1 LPESIVKYLAKLEF
15 EIDGIV
21 DKADIIGAIFGQTEG
36 LFGPEMNL
44 NELQKNWKVGR
55 IEISIQPHN
64 GKGKGNVTIPMSTD
78 ISTVSLIA
86 AAVEAIDK
94 VGPCSSHF
102 KLKSIDDVRALKRE
116 AIVARAK
123 GIMKDWSA
131 KSASEGEDILR
142 DVSDVGKKVKITAY
156 GKEELPAGPAINTS
170 KDIIIVEGRADV
182 LNLLRAGIENTIA
195 VEGTNVPD
203 AIAKLSKEK
212 QLSAFLDGDRGGDL
226 ILRELNQVIKLTKV
240 SRAPKGREVEELT
253 PIEIL
258 EILNN
263 GKLKTVEET
272 KSDIKDKQIPD
283 GIPSKLIEIGKQ
295 IKQDLEGTLESHV
308 YDSSF
313 KEIDKVPVSELVKTI
328 ESKNK
333 IEFIIFDGIITSRLI
348 EIAEKKGVKV
358 IIGNRMG
365 KIGNNP
371 SIKML
376 TFQQLE

>member
-1 LPESIVKYLAKLEF
+1 MPESIVKYLAKLEF

-212 QLSAFLDGDRGGDL
+212 QLSAFLDGDRWGDL

-328 ESKNK
+328 ESKDK

>member
-1 LPESIVKYLAKLEF
+1 MPESIVKYLAKLEF

-156 GKEELPAGPAINTS
+156 GKEELPAGPAINTA

>member
-1 LPESIVKYLAKLEF
+1 MPESIVKYLAKLEF

-55 IEISIQPHN
+55 IEISIQPSN

-86 AAVEAIDK
+86 AAVESIDK

-131 KSASEGEDILR
+131 KSSSEGEDILK
-142 DVSDVGKKVKITAY
+142 DVSDVGKKVKITSY
-156 GKEELPAGPAINTS
+156 GSEELPAGPAINTAN
-170 KDIIIVEGRADV
+170 DIIIVEGRADV
-182 LNLLRAGIENTIA
+182 FNLLRAGIENTIA
-195 VEGTNVPD
+195 VEGTNIPET
-203 AIAKLSKEK
+203 ITKLGKEK

-226 ILRELNQVIKLTKV
+226 ILRELNQVVKLNRV

-253 PIEIL
+253 PVEIL

-263 GKLKTVEET
+263 GKIET
-272 KSDIKDKQIPD
+272 GNGIKDDSKNAQIPED
-283 GIPSKLIEIGKQ
+283 IPSELIKIAKD

-313 KEIDKVPVSELVKTI
+313 KEKDKVPVSELVKTL
-328 ESKNK
+328 ESEDN
-333 IEFIIFDGIITSRLI
+333 IEFIVFDGIITKRLV

-358 IIGNRMG
+358 LVGNRMG
-365 KIGNNP
+365 KIGKDS

>member
-1 LPESIVKYLAKLEF
+1 MPESIVKYLAKLEF

-102 KLKSIDDVRALKRE
+102 KLKSIDDVRALTRE
-116 AIVARAK
+116 AKVARAK

-226 ILRELNQVIKLTKV
+226 ILRELNQVIKLNKV

>member
-1 LPESIVKYLAKLEF
+1 MPESIVKYLAKLEF

-123 GIMKDWSA
+123 GIIKDWSA

-212 QLSAFLDGDRGGDL
+212 QLSAFLDGDRWGDL
-226 ILRELNQVIKLTKV
+226 ILRELNQVIKLNKV

-328 ESKNK
+328 ESKDK

>member
-1 LPESIVKYLAKLEF
+1 
-15 EIDGIV
+15 
-21 DKADIIGAIFGQTEG
+21 
-36 LFGPEMNL
+36 M
-44 NELQKNWKVGR
+44 
-55 IEISIQPHN
+55 
-64 GKGKGNVTIPMSTD
+64 
-78 ISTVSLIA
+78 
-86 AAVEAIDK
+86 
-94 VGPCSSHF
+94 
-102 KLKSIDDVRALKRE
+102 
-116 AIVARAK
+116 
-123 GIMKDWSA
+123 
-131 KSASEGEDILR
+131 
-142 DVSDVGKKVKITAY
+142 
-156 GKEELPAGPAINTS
+156 
-170 KDIIIVEGRADV
+170 
-182 LNLLRAGIENTIA
+182 
-195 VEGTNVPD
+195 
-203 AIAKLSKEK
+203 
-212 QLSAFLDGDRGGDL
+212 
-226 ILRELNQVIKLTKV
+226 RELNQVIKLTKV

>member
-1 LPESIVKYLAKLEF
+1 MPESIVKYLAKLEF

-55 IEISIQPHN
+55 IEISIQPSN

-131 KSASEGEDILR
+131 KSSSEGEDILK
-142 DVSDVGKKVKITAY
+142 DVSDVGKKVKITSY
-156 GKEELPAGPAINTS
+156 GSEELPAGPAINTAN
-170 KDIIIVEGRADV
+170 DIIIVEGRADV
-182 LNLLRAGIENTIA
+182 FNLLRAGIENTIA
-195 VEGTNVPD
+195 VEGTNIPET
-203 AIAKLSKEK
+203 ITKLGKEK

-226 ILRELNQVIKLTKV
+226 ILRELNQVVKLNRV

-253 PIEIL
+253 PVEIL

-263 GKLKTVEET
+263 GKIET
-272 KSDIKDKQIPD
+272 GNGIKDDSKNAQIPED
-283 GIPSKLIEIGKQ
+283 IPSELIKIAKD

-313 KEIDKVPVSELVKTI
+313 KEKDKVPVSELVKTL
-328 ESKNK
+328 ESEDN
-333 IEFIIFDGIITSRLI
+333 IEFIVFDGIITKRLV

-358 IIGNRMG
+358 LVGNRMG
-365 KIGNNP
+365 KIGKDS

>member
-1 LPESIVKYLAKLEF
+1 MPESIVKYLAKLEF

>member
-1 LPESIVKYLAKLEF
+1 MPESIVKYLAKLEF

-253 PIEIL
+253 PVEIL

>member
-1 LPESIVKYLAKLEF
+1 MPESIVKYLAKLEF

-203 AIAKLSKEK
+203 TIAKLSKEK
-212 QLSAFLDGDRGGDL
+212 QFSAFLDGDRGGDL
-226 ILRELNQVIKLTKV
+226 ILRELNQVVKLNKV

>member
-1 LPESIVKYLAKLEF
+1 MPESIVKYLAKLEF

-170 KDIIIVEGRADV
+170 KDIIIVEGRADI

-203 AIAKLSKEK
+203 TIAKLSKEK
-212 QLSAFLDGDRGGDL
+212 QFSAFLDGDRGGDL
-226 ILRELNQVIKLTKV
+226 ILRELNQVVKLNKV